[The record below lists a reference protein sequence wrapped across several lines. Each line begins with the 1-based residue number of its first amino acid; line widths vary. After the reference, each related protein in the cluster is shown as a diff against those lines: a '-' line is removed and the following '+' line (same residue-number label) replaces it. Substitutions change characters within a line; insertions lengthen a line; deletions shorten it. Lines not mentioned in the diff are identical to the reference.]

1 MKLRCLVMLLCG
13 LLGVTTTKAQEKEE
27 GQQKM
32 TQEEIAKIMKWSPDS
47 YNSIKAG
54 EPFPDYVF
62 TDIEG
67 KKVKVS
73 KFKGKYVVID
83 VWATWCTPCLA
94 SIADMEPKKAEL
106 MEKGVVFLYY
116 TGETSKKENWDN
128 MIPGISGE
136 HYRVTA
142 EQWKD
147 LCGKFGIE
155 GIPFYLIYN
164 QKGELIHQG
173 NSHSAEL
180 ISKINSCF

>member
-1 MKLRCLVMLLCG
+1 M
-13 LLGVTTTKAQEKEE
+13 
-27 GQQKM
+27 
-32 TQEEIAKIMKWSPDS
+32 
-47 YNSIKAG
+47 
-54 EPFPDYVF
+54 
-62 TDIEG
+62 
-67 KKVKVS
+67 
-73 KFKGKYVVID
+73 KGKYIAVIISGIFLVVL
-83 VWATWCTPCLA
+83 VWGIMEVGKLTA
-94 SIADMEPKKAEL
+94 SIEAQTISTNNLQAEL